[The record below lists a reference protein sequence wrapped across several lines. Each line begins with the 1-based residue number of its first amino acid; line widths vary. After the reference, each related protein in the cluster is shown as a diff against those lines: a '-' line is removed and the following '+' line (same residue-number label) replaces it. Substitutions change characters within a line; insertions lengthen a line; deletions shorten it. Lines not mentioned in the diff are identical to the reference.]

1 VRDLGDDV
9 SRHYELTLGRDER
22 TGDHRYLYEALV
34 LALRDR
40 MVGSWRHT
48 QGHYLQSNEQAG
60 GLPVHGIP
68 HRAQPAQRDPVHG
81 RRGRGARGG
90 CALCLPSRTGGG
102 GAGRGPRQRRP
113 RAPRG
118 LFPRQLCVPRPAG
131 HGLRH
136 PLRVRHVPAGPA
148 RRLPGRGAGPLAAPR
163 QSLGIRACA
172 NARGCA
178 FGGRTVPTGRAG
190 APAPSLGG
198 YARRSRRALRHAGAR
213 LPQRHGE
220 HAAPVAREATQAFD
234 LEEFN
239 AGSYSDAVAA
249 KTRPSRSPWC
259 CTRTTRARR
268 QGPAPAPAVLPRL
281 GEPAGHPGTLGARG
295 HGEDFEGFAAATAC
309 S

>member
-1 VRDLGDDV
+1 LNSDGGKAPVRDLGDDV

-48 QGHYLQSNEQAG
+48 QGHYLQSNEKQV
-60 GLPVHGIP
+60 PVDGIP

-81 RRGRGARGG
+81 RRGRCARCG
-90 CALCLPSRTGGG
+90 CALCLRNRGRGGG

-113 RAPRG
+113 RAPRR
-118 LFPRQLCVPRPAG
+118 LFPRQLCGPVPPG

-136 PLRVRHVPAGPA
+136 PLRVRHVPAAPA

-163 QSLGIRACA
+163 QPLGVRVRECT
-172 NARGCA
+172 RQVR
-178 FGGRTVPTGRAG
+178 FHGRTETYTDDAG

-198 YARRSRRALRHAGAR
+198 YARRSRRALRHARAR

-220 HAAPVAREATQAFD
+220 YAAPVAREATEAFD
-234 LEEFN
+234 LVEFN

-249 KTRPSRSPWC
+249 KNHGG
-259 CTRTTRARR
+259 ADHH
-268 QGPAPAPAVLPRL
+268 GAVP
-281 GEPAGHPGTLGARG
+281 E
-295 HGEDFEGFAAATAC
+295 
-309 S
+309 